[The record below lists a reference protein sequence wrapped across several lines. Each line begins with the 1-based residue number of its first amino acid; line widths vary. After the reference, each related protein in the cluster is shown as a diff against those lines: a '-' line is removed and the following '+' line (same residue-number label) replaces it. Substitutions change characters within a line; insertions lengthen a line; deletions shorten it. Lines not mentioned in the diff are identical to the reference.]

1 MEKYKPY
8 VFLGKY
14 VVNQNSSNFI
24 EDYVGMMW
32 SRGYTLRTSPYG
44 QSNIIAINYIKELNK
59 ENCLPISNQL
69 EVFIPIDNTMKRAN
83 MYINTRTFDYELQN
97 IYTKLSVCD
106 SLDYLDLTFTEYI
119 NAKNISTQLKPEVID
134 YIGYNANIMPKNI
147 VMKMACS
154 INMIEDV
161 DIISLYGSDEL
172 RHGNGRI
179 DIHVTNKMINM
190 VKILGTVENKEIIEL
205 GDSKYNM
212 G

>member
-32 SRGYTLRTSPYG
+32 NRGYTLRTSPYG
-44 QSNIIAINYIKELNK
+44 QSNIRAINYIKELNK

-69 EVFIPIDNTMKRAN
+69 EVFIPIDNTMKKAN

-97 IYTKLSVCD
+97 IYTRLSVCD

-172 RHGNGRI
+172 RRGNGRI